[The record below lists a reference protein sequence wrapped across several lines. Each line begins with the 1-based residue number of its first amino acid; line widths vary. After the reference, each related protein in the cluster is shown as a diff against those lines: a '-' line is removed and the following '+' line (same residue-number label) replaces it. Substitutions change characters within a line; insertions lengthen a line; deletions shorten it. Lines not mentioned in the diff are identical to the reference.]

1 MLKRMIFHTLLA
13 VLSIGAL
20 GIAYQAA
27 AEGSASITTLWAAS
41 RHHDD

>member
-1 MLKRMIFHTLLA
+1 MLKTMIVHTLLA
-13 VLSIGAL
+13 VLAFGAL

-27 AEGSASITTLWAAS
+27 AEGSASITTLWTAS